1 MLEQLVIHVKTNKQ
15 KTNKDTSCTV
25 YQNNLKYIIE
35 LNIKAKILKPLE
47 EKVGKNLWSFG

>member
-15 KTNKDTSCTV
+15 KTNKDIPCTV

-47 EKVGKNLWSFG
+47 EKVGKNL